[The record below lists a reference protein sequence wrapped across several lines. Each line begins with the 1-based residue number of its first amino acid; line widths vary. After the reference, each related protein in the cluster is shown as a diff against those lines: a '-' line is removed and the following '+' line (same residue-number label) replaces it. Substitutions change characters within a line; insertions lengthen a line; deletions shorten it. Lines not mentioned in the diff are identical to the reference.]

1 MTKYA
6 NSRFHCPSQNS
17 RLENVI
23 TQLISYMVTHMCD
36 FGIGVGEFQNASPSK
51 VVTFLYVGTYLCGF
65 QLQVKL
71 LKLNFITLQFNYYW
85 NLGTFDF

>member
-1 MTKYA
+1 MPTQGSTFPVKT
-6 NSRFHCPSQNS
+6 SK
-17 RLENVI
+17 LENVI

-36 FGIGVGEFQNASPSK
+36 FCVGVGEFQNASPSK
-51 VVTFLYVGTYLCGF
+51 VVTFLYVSTYLCGF

>member
-1 MTKYA
+1 
-6 NSRFHCPSQNS
+6 
-17 RLENVI
+17 
-23 TQLISYMVTHMCD
+23 MCD
-36 FGIGVGEFQNASPSK
+36 FGVGVGEFQNASPSK
-51 VVTFLYVGTYLCGF
+51 VVTFFYVCGF

>member
-1 MTKYA
+1 
-6 NSRFHCPSQNS
+6 
-17 RLENVI
+17 
-23 TQLISYMVTHMCD
+23 MCD
-36 FGIGVGEFQNASPSK
+36 FGVGVGEFQNASPSK
-51 VVTFLYVGTYLCGF
+51 VVTFLYVCGF